1 MNLTKEEKLLENYY
15 LDTHGFK
22 QGMNVKTPHGEGI
35 FDRYEENPNLGLA
48 GIVFYNEMPKDLIS
62 KTFYQVIKEHNDI
75 KTGVIYPID
84 MLKF

>member
-48 GIVFYNEMPKDLIS
+48 GIVFAVQI
-62 KTFYQVIKEHNDI
+62 
-75 KTGVIYPID
+75 
-84 MLKF
+84 LKHGSVSFPGFDFHRY